1 MASKT
6 CFVIMP
12 IGDQEFGDIKLTAA
26 DLKKRYS
33 DLIKEAILKA
43 DPSLEVTRSDEV
55 SLPGSITSDILMRIM
70 HSDLVVA
77 DVTYPN
83 PNVFYELGLRHACH
97 VGTVII
103 RDKNGP
109 NTPFDISHLRHIEY
123 EETPSGLK
131 ELGKELQE
139 YFEYIETNPG
149 HTDNSFLELAKL
161 IHYHFPKYDHE
172 EISEE
177 DAKAEFFTELMQSPE
192 FLNYALNRSSG
203 AKVDQ
208 AEMNSTI
215 VKMLMNKPKLASIIA
230 KTFAKSNQIPM
241 LGSQSPK
248 KPSKGKRQ
256 TKTH

>member
-1 MASKT
+1 MDGLQGNPNYRKFVTLPGCTNKEQPRRGNMTSKT

-26 DLKKRYS
+26 DLKKRYG

-55 SLPGSITSDILMRIM
+55 SLPGSITSDILTRLM

-109 NTPFDISHLRHIEY
+109 STPFDISHLRHIEY
-123 EETPSGLK
+123 EETPTGLK
-131 ELGKELQE
+131 ELGKELRE
-139 YFEYIETNPG
+139 YFEY
-149 HTDNSFLELAKL
+149 
-161 IHYHFPKYDHE
+161 
-172 EISEE
+172 
-177 DAKAEFFTELMQSPE
+177 
-192 FLNYALNRSSG
+192 
-203 AKVDQ
+203 
-208 AEMNSTI
+208 
-215 VKMLMNKPKLASIIA
+215 
-230 KTFAKSNQIPM
+230 
-241 LGSQSPK
+241 
-248 KPSKGKRQ
+248 
-256 TKTH
+256 